1 VVSDWGRQYSS
12 MCGCDGPS
20 TTNVAACG
28 ACARCRRHR
37 KKKSTAAAMEIAAIP
52 PTTPPAMAPAFEPP
66 VGVDVDVRVGGDVK
80 PWVEDV
86 SVDPVGFGEVRVAPV
101 PVPVVGEPEVPISA
115 PGPISG
121 LSPVAIDLLTF
132 QLFSRVTSRRAHAG
146 TDVPAGTGL
155 GKLEGGSVVV
165 QLNEYSDHLMA
176 DT

>member
-1 VVSDWGRQYSS
+1 
-12 MCGCDGPS
+12 
-20 TTNVAACG
+20 
-28 ACARCRRHR
+28 
-37 KKKSTAAAMEIAAIP
+37 MEIAARP

-66 VGVDVDVRVGGDVK
+66 VDVGVGVGGDVK

-165 QLNEYSDHLMA
+165 QLNEYSDHVVHVSDWHASHALMREYA
-176 DT
+176 TVLHLHKLPSSIPLGPV

>member
-1 VVSDWGRQYSS
+1 

-52 PTTPPAMAPAFEPP
+52 PTTPPTIAPAFEPP

-86 SVDPVGFGEVRVAPV
+86 SVDPVEFEEVLVGPV
-101 PVPVVGEPEVPISA
+101 LVPVVGEPEVPIIA
-115 PGPISG
+115 PVPISG
-121 LSPVAIDLLTF
+121 KPENTVVKRRKQKDGGRFLRPAASDLLTF
-132 QLFSRVTSRRAHAG
+132 QLFST
-146 TDVPAGTGL
+146 
-155 GKLEGGSVVV
+155 
-165 QLNEYSDHLMA
+165 
-176 DT
+176 